1 MLVIASLVMF
11 ASGPGQSHTFSVFL
25 LPISEDLGISR
36 TSVSSAYAFA
46 TLVAAFG
53 LPHVGRMIDR
63 HGVRKVLTVVGAA
76 LGTAGVAFGAVSGF
90 VLLTLG
96 FGALRFFGQGSLMLC
111 AGNLVSQWFDRRRGL
126 ALSLTMLGF
135 SVSVA
140 VHPPLAQWLSEA
152 LGWRMA
158 WVVLGVVTWAMLLPP
173 VLLLVFDR
181 PETLGLRPDG
191 KSAEAVGDAS
201 PRPGAAREDSVTA
214 EATSDAAPRPGTARE
229 DSVTAEAASDASP
242 RPGAAREDSVTAE
255 AASRASPR
263 SANAPDD
270 SVTGLSL
277 AEARRTGAFWIILA
291 SNSSFAALVTALF
304 FHQVSVFE
312 AQGLD
317 ATLAASVFSIC
328 AVVMVITTPLV
339 GMLLDRFETKPL
351 YASAM
356 LSVSVALVAMSLVR
370 DLPSAIAFS
379 VLFGV
384 ANAAMHAHFTFVW
397 PRFFG
402 RRHLG
407 SIQGV
412 AQMGGVIGASIGP
425 IPLGLGYDYLGGY
438 GETLVALAAIPVICA
453 VAVAFMRAP
462 RLT

>member
-1 MLVIASLVMF
+1 MLGVASLTMF

-53 LPHVGRMIDR
+53 LPHVGRLVDR
-63 HGVRKVLTVVGAA
+63 HGVRKVLTAVGAA
-76 LGTAGVAFGAVSGF
+76 FGAAAVAFGAVSGF
-90 VLLTLG
+90 VLLTVG
-96 FGALRFFGQGSLMLC
+96 FAALRFFGQGSLMLC
-111 AGNLVSQWFDRRRGL
+111 AGNLVSQWFDRKRGL

-140 VHPPLAQWLSEA
+140 VHPPLAQWLTDA
-152 LGWRMA
+152 VGWRTA
-158 WVVLGVVTWAMLLPP
+158 WVVMGFGTWAILLPL

-181 PETLGLRPDG
+181 PEALGLRPD
-191 KSAEAVGDAS
+191 SRARTAVRDAS
-201 PRPGAAREDSVTA
+201 AGEEPERDSAVA
-214 EATSDAAPRPGTARE
+214 
-229 DSVTAEAASDASP
+229 
-242 RPGAAREDSVTAE
+242 
-255 AASRASPR
+255 
-263 SANAPDD
+263 
-270 SVTGLSL
+270 GLTL
-277 AEARRTGAFWIILA
+277 REARRTGAFWIILA
-291 SNSSFAALVTALF
+291 SNCSLSALVTAMF

-317 ATLAASVFSIC
+317 AATAASMFSIS
-328 AVVMVITTPLV
+328 AVVMVVATPLV
-339 GMLLDRFETKPL
+339 GMLLDRFPTKPL
-351 YASAM
+351 YACALLSMSA
-356 LSVSVALVAMSLVR
+356 ALVAMSFVV
-370 DLPSAIAFS
+370 DLSSAIAYG
-379 VLFGV
+379 VVFGA

-412 AQMGGVIGASIGP
+412 AQMGAVIGASVGP

-438 GETLVALAAIPVICA
+438 GATLVALAAVPVMCT
-453 VAVAFMRAP
+453 VAVVFMRVP
-462 RLT
+462 RLQ

>member
-63 HGVRKVLTVVGAA
+63 HGARRVLTVVGAA
-76 LGTAGVAFGAVSGF
+76 LGTAAVAFGAVSGF

-181 PETLGLRPDG
+181 PEALGLRPDG
-191 KSAEAVGDAS
+191 KAAGAAGDAS
-201 PRPGAAREDSVTA
+201 PRPAAAREDSVTA
-214 EATSDAAPRPGTARE
+214 ETA
-229 DSVTAEAASDASP
+229 SGASP
-242 RPGAAREDSVTAE
+242 RPAA
-255 AASRASPR
+255 
-263 SANAPDD
+263 APGD

-328 AVVMVITTPLV
+328 AAVMVVTTPFV
-339 GMLLDRFETKPL
+339 GVLLDRLPTRPL

-370 DLPSAIAFS
+370 DLPSAIVFS

-438 GETLVALAAIPVICA
+438 GETLVALAAIPVVCA

>member
-1 MLVIASLVMF
+1 MLAIASLVMF

-63 HGVRKVLTVVGAA
+63 HGVRKVLTAVGAA
-76 LGTAGVAFGAVSGF
+76 FGTAAVAFGVVSGF
-90 VLLTLG
+90 VVLTLG
-96 FGALRFFGQGSLMLC
+96 FAALRFFGQGSLMLC
-111 AGNLVSQWFDRRRGL
+111 AGNLASQWFDRKRGL

-140 VHPPLAQWLSEA
+140 VHPPLAQWLAES

-158 WVVLGVVTWAMLLPP
+158 WVVMGVVTWLMLLPP

-181 PETLGLRPDG
+181 PEALGLRPDG
-191 KSAEAVGDAS
+191 TT
-201 PRPGAAREDSVTA
+201 GAAGAISPDPEAERDGSVA
-214 EATSDAAPRPGTARE
+214 
-229 DSVTAEAASDASP
+229 
-242 RPGAAREDSVTAE
+242 
-255 AASRASPR
+255 
-263 SANAPDD
+263 
-270 SVTGLSL
+270 GLSL
-277 AEARRTGAFWIILA
+277 REARRTGAFWIILL
-291 SNSSFAALVTALF
+291 SNSSFAALVTAMF

-312 AQGLD
+312 ARGLG
-317 ATLAASVFSIC
+317 ATLAASVFSIS
-328 AVVMVITTPLV
+328 AVAMVIITPLV
-339 GMLLDRFETKPL
+339 GMLLDRLPTKPL
-351 YASAM
+351 YAAAL
-356 LSVSVALVAMSLVR
+356 LSVSVALVAMSLVS
-370 DLPSAIAFS
+370 DLTDAIVFS

-412 AQMGGVIGASIGP
+412 AQMGGVIGASVGP
-425 IPLGLGYDYLGGY
+425 IPLGFGYDHLGGY
-438 GETLVALAAIPVICA
+438 GGTLVALAAIPVACA
-453 VAVAFMRAP
+453 GAVAFMRAP
-462 RLT
+462 RL

>member
-63 HGVRKVLTVVGAA
+63 HGARRVLTVVGAA
-76 LGTAGVAFGAVSGF
+76 LGTAAVAFGAVSGF

-181 PETLGLRPDG
+181 PEALGLRPDG
-191 KSAEAVGDAS
+191 KAAGAVGDAS
-201 PRPGAAREDSVTA
+201 PP
-214 EATSDAAPRPGTARE
+214 PGTARE
-229 DSVTAEAASDASP
+229 GSM
-242 RPGAAREDSVTAE
+242 TAE

-263 SANAPDD
+263 PAVAPDD

-291 SNSSFAALVTALF
+291 SNSSFAALVTAMF

-317 ATLAASVFSIC
+317 AALAASVFSIC
-328 AVVMVITTPLV
+328 AAVMVVTTPFV
-339 GMLLDRFETKPL
+339 GMLLDRLPTRPL

-370 DLPSAIAFS
+370 DLPSAIVFS

-438 GETLVALAAIPVICA
+438 GETLVVLAAIPVMCA

>member
-1 MLVIASLVMF
+1 MLAVASLTMF

-53 LPHVGRMIDR
+53 LPHIGRLVDR
-63 HGVRKVLTVVGAA
+63 HGVRTVLTGVGAA
-76 LGTAGVAFGAVSGF
+76 FGAAAVAFGAVSGF

-96 FGALRFFGQGSLMLC
+96 FAALRFFGQGSLMLC
-111 AGNLVSQWFDRRRGL
+111 AGNLASQWFDRKRGL
-126 ALSLTMLGF
+126 ALSLTFLGF

-140 VHPPLAQWLSEA
+140 VHPPLAQWLTDA

-158 WVVLGVVTWAMLLPP
+158 WVIMGLGTWAILLPL

-181 PETLGLRPDG
+181 PEALGLRPDG
-191 KSAEAVGDAS
+191 ASGTTKRDESSPPAAEPDSAVVGLTL
-201 PRPGAAREDSVTA
+201 P
-214 EATSDAAPRPGTARE
+214 
-229 DSVTAEAASDASP
+229 
-242 RPGAAREDSVTAE
+242 
-255 AASRASPR
+255 
-263 SANAPDD
+263 
-270 SVTGLSL
+270 
-277 AEARRTGAFWIILA
+277 EARRTGAFWIILA
-291 SNSSFAALVTALF
+291 SNCTFSALVTAMF

-317 ATLAASVFSIC
+317 AATAASVFSVS
-328 AVVMVITTPLV
+328 AVVMVVTTPLV
-339 GMLLDRFETKPL
+339 GMLLDRLPTKPL
-351 YASAM
+351 YASAL
-356 LSVSVALVAMSLVR
+356 LSVGVALVAMSFVD
-370 DLPSAIAFS
+370 DLSSAI
-379 VLFGV
+379 VYGVVFGV

-412 AQMGGVIGASIGP
+412 AQMGAVIGASVGP

-438 GETLVALAAIPVICA
+438 GGTLVALAALPVLCA

-462 RLT
+462 RLDRAVA

>member
-191 KSAEAVGDAS
+191 KAVGDAS

-339 GMLLDRFETKPL
+339 GMLLDRFATKPL

-438 GETLVALAAIPVICA
+438 GETLVALAAIPVMCA

>member
-1 MLVIASLVMF
+1 MLIIASLVMF

-181 PETLGLRPDG
+181 PEALGLRPDG
-191 KSAEAVGDAS
+191 KAARAVGDAS
-201 PRPGAAREDSVTA
+201 PRREAAREDSVAA
-214 EATSDAAPRPGTARE
+214 EP
-229 DSVTAEAASDASP
+229 ASGASP
-242 RPGAAREDSVTAE
+242 RPAA
-255 AASRASPR
+255 AA
-263 SANAPDD
+263 DD
-270 SVTGLSL
+270 PVTGLSL
-277 AEARRTGAFWIILA
+277 AEARRTGAFWIILV

-317 ATLAASVFSIC
+317 ATFAASVFSIC
-328 AVVMVITTPLV
+328 AVVMVVTTPLV
-339 GMLLDRFETKPL
+339 GMLLDRFPTKPL

-370 DLPSAIAFS
+370 DLPSAIVFS

-438 GETLVALAAIPVICA
+438 GETLVALAAIPVMCA
-453 VAVAFMRAP
+453 VAMAFMRAP

>member
-181 PETLGLRPDG
+181 PEALGLRPDG
-191 KSAEAVGDAS
+191 KAAEAVGDAS
-201 PRPGAAREDSVTA
+201 PRPGAAREGSVTS
-214 EATSDAAPRPGTARE
+214 EAAGDASPHPGTARE
-229 DSVTAEAASDASP
+229 DSVT
-242 RPGAAREDSVTAE
+242 TE

-328 AVVMVITTPLV
+328 AVVMVVTTPLV
-339 GMLLDRFETKPL
+339 GMLLDRFPTKPL
-351 YASAM
+351 YSCAM

-370 DLPSAIAFS
+370 DLPSAIVFS

>member
-63 HGVRKVLTVVGAA
+63 HGARRVLTVVGAA
-76 LGTAGVAFGAVSGF
+76 LGTAAVAFGAVSGF

-181 PETLGLRPDG
+181 PEALGLRPDG
-191 KSAEAVGDAS
+191 KAAGAAGDVS
-201 PRPGAAREDSVTA
+201 PRPA
-214 EATSDAAPRPGTARE
+214 
-229 DSVTAEAASDASP
+229 
-242 RPGAAREDSVTAE
+242 AAREDSVTAE
-255 AASRASPR
+255 AASGASPR
-263 SANAPDD
+263 PATAPDDSVTAEAASGASPRPATAPDD

-328 AVVMVITTPLV
+328 AAVMVVTTPFV
-339 GMLLDRFETKPL
+339 GVLLDRLPTRPL

-370 DLPSAIAFS
+370 DLPSAIVFS

-438 GETLVALAAIPVICA
+438 GETLVALAAIPVVCA

>member
-76 LGTAGVAFGAVSGF
+76 LGTAAVAFGAVSGF

-181 PETLGLRPDG
+181 PEALGLRPDG
-191 KSAEAVGDAS
+191 KAAAAVGDAS
-201 PRPGAAREDSVTA
+201 PRPATA
-214 EATSDAAPRPGTARE
+214 PD
-229 DSVTAEAASDASP
+229 DSVTAEAASGASP
-242 RPGAAREDSVTAE
+242 RPATAPDDSVTAE
-255 AASRASPR
+255 AAGSASPR
-263 SANAPDD
+263 PATAPDD

-328 AVVMVITTPLV
+328 AVVMVVTTPFV
-339 GMLLDRFETKPL
+339 GMLLDRFPTKPL
-351 YASAM
+351 YACAM

-370 DLPSAIAFS
+370 DLPSAIVFS

-438 GETLVALAAIPVICA
+438 GETLVALAAIPVMCA

>member
-158 WVVLGVVTWAMLLPP
+158 WVVLGVVTWVMLLPP

-181 PETLGLRPDG
+181 PEALGLRPDG
-191 KSAEAVGDAS
+191 RAGEAVGDAS
-201 PRPGAAREDSVTA
+201 QRPATTTTPEDSVPT
-214 EATSDAAPRPGTARE
+214 EATSGASPCSATARE
-229 DSVTAEAASDASP
+229 ESVSAGAAGTTSP
-242 RPGAAREDSVTAE
+242 RPTS
-255 AASRASPR
+255 
-263 SANAPDD
+263 APDD
-270 SVTGLSL
+270 AVTGLSL

-317 ATLAASVFSIC
+317 AALATSVFSIC
-328 AVVMVITTPLV
+328 AVVMVVTTPLV
-339 GMLLDRFETKPL
+339 GMLLDRFPTKPL

-370 DLPSAIAFS
+370 DLPSAIVFS

>member
-181 PETLGLRPDG
+181 PEALGLRPDG
-191 KSAEAVGDAS
+191 KAAETVGGAS
-201 PRPGAAREDSVTA
+201 PRPGTAPGDSVA
-214 EATSDAAPRPGTARE
+214 
-229 DSVTAEAASDASP
+229 
-242 RPGAAREDSVTAE
+242 
-255 AASRASPR
+255 
-263 SANAPDD
+263 
-270 SVTGLSL
+270 GLSL
-277 AEARRTGAFWIILA
+277 AEARRTGAFWIILV

-328 AVVMVITTPLV
+328 AVVMVVTTPLV
-339 GMLLDRFETKPL
+339 GMLLDRLPTKPL

-370 DLPSAIAFS
+370 DLPSAIVFS

-438 GETLVALAAIPVICA
+438 GETLVALAAIPVMCA

>member
-63 HGVRKVLTVVGAA
+63 HGARRVLTVVGAA
-76 LGTAGVAFGAVSGF
+76 LGTAAVAFGAVSGF

-181 PETLGLRPDG
+181 PEALGLRPDG
-191 KSAEAVGDAS
+191 KAAGAAGDAS
-201 PRPGAAREDSVTA
+201 PRPA
-214 EATSDAAPRPGTARE
+214 
-229 DSVTAEAASDASP
+229 
-242 RPGAAREDSVTAE
+242 AAREDSVTAE
-255 AASRASPR
+255 AASGASPR
-263 SANAPDD
+263 PATAPDD

-328 AVVMVITTPLV
+328 AAVMVVTTPFV
-339 GMLLDRFETKPL
+339 GVLLDRLPTKPL

-370 DLPSAIAFS
+370 DLPSAIVFS

-438 GETLVALAAIPVICA
+438 GETLVALAAIPVVCA

>member
-158 WVVLGVVTWAMLLPP
+158 WVVLGVATWAMLLPP

-191 KSAEAVGDAS
+191 KAAEAVGDAS
-201 PRPGAAREDSVTA
+201 
-214 EATSDAAPRPGTARE
+214 PRPGTARE

-263 SANAPDD
+263 STNAPED

-277 AEARRTGAFWIILA
+277 AEARRTGAFWIILV

-339 GMLLDRFETKPL
+339 GMLLDRFATKPL

>member
-63 HGVRKVLTVVGAA
+63 HGARRVLTVVGAA
-76 LGTAGVAFGAVSGF
+76 LGTAAVAFGAVSGF

-181 PETLGLRPDG
+181 PEALGLRPDG
-191 KSAEAVGDAS
+191 KATGAAGDAS
-201 PRPGAAREDSVTA
+201 PRPA
-214 EATSDAAPRPGTARE
+214 
-229 DSVTAEAASDASP
+229 
-242 RPGAAREDSVTAE
+242 AAREDSVTAE
-255 AASRASPR
+255 AASGASPR
-263 SANAPDD
+263 PATAPDD

-328 AVVMVITTPLV
+328 AAVMVVTTPFV
-339 GMLLDRFETKPL
+339 GVLLDRLPTRPL

-370 DLPSAIAFS
+370 DLPSAIVFS

-438 GETLVALAAIPVICA
+438 GETLVALAAIPVVCA

>member
-1 MLVIASLVMF
+1 MMLAVASLAMF

-53 LPHVGRMIDR
+53 LPRIGRLVDR
-63 HGVRKVLTVVGAA
+63 HGVRTVLTGVGAA
-76 LGTAGVAFGAVSGF
+76 FGAAAVAFGAVSGF

-96 FGALRFFGQGSLMLC
+96 FAALRFFGQGSLMLC
-111 AGNLVSQWFDRRRGL
+111 AGNLASQWFERKRGL

-140 VHPPLAQWLSEA
+140 VHPPLAQWLSHE
-152 LGWRMA
+152 LGWRTA
-158 WVVLGVVTWAMLLPP
+158 WVVMGVATWLLLLPP

-181 PETLGLRPDG
+181 PEVLGLRPDG
-191 KSAEAVGDAS
+191 AVADAE
-201 PRPGAAREDSVTA
+201 
-214 EATSDAAPRPGTARE
+214 APRP
-229 DSVTAEAASDASP
+229 AAQRD
-242 RPGAAREDSVTAE
+242 GAV
-255 AASRASPR
+255 
-263 SANAPDD
+263 
-270 SVTGLSL
+270 VGLSL
-277 AEARRTGAFWIILA
+277 VEARRTGAFWIILA
-291 SNSSFAALVTALF
+291 SNCSFSALVTGMF
-304 FHQVSVFE
+304 FHQISVFE

-317 ATLAASVFSIC
+317 AATAAYMFSIA

-339 GMLLDRFETKPL
+339 GTLLDRFPTKPL
-351 YASAM
+351 YAAAL
-356 LSVSVALVAMSLVR
+356 LSVSVALAAMSFVS
-370 DLPSAIAFS
+370 DLPSAIVFS

-384 ANAAMHAHFTFVW
+384 CNAAMHAHFTFVW
-397 PRFFG
+397 PKFFG

-412 AQMGGVIGASIGP
+412 AQMGAVIGASVGP

-438 GETLVALAAIPVICA
+438 GGTLVALAVIPVMCA
-453 VAVAFMRAP
+453 GAVAFMRVP
-462 RLT
+462 RLEHADA

>member
-63 HGVRKVLTVVGAA
+63 HGARRVLTVVGAA
-76 LGTAGVAFGAVSGF
+76 LGTAAVAFGAVSGF

-158 WVVLGVVTWAMLLPP
+158 WVVLGVVTWVMLLPP

-181 PETLGLRPDG
+181 PEALGLRPDG
-191 KSAEAVGDAS
+191 KAAGAAGDVS
-201 PRPGAAREDSVTA
+201 PRPA
-214 EATSDAAPRPGTARE
+214 
-229 DSVTAEAASDASP
+229 
-242 RPGAAREDSVTAE
+242 AAREDSVTAE
-255 AASRASPR
+255 AASGASPR
-263 SANAPDD
+263 PATAPDDSVTAETASGASPRPAAAPGD

-328 AVVMVITTPLV
+328 AAVMVITTPFV
-339 GMLLDRFETKPL
+339 GVLLDRLPTRRL

-370 DLPSAIAFS
+370 DLTSAIVFS

-438 GETLVALAAIPVICA
+438 GETLVALAAIPVVCA